1 MPFVFTL
8 LLALGSGII
17 AGVFFAFSTFV
28 MKALTRLPHYNGIAT
43 MQSINIVVLNPWILV
58 IFFGT
63 ALFSIIAMGIAM
75 LRWNDP
81 HAIYLLVG
89 SIFYIVGCFLVTLAL
104 NVPKNNVLANIKL
117 EAIDDAGK
125 IWASYVST
133 WTQWNHVR
141 TTAAAIASVCF
152 ILALTQ

>member
-1 MPFVFTL
+1 MPFLFTL

-28 MKALTRLPHYNGIAT
+28 MKALTRLPYCNGITT

-63 ALFSIIAMGIAM
+63 TLFSVIALGIAM
-75 LRWNDP
+75 IRWNDP
-81 HAIYLLVG
+81 YSIYLIVG

-104 NVPKNNVLANIKL
+104 NIPKNNAIANVTM
-117 EAIDDAGK
+117 ESIDDAGQL
-125 IWASYVST
+125 WAKYASN

-141 TTAAAIASVCF
+141 TTAAAISSVCF